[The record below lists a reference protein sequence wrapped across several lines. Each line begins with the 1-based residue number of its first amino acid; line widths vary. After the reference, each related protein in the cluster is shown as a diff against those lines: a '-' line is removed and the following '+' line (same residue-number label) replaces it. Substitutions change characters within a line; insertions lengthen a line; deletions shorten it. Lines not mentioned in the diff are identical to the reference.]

1 MVGCKAL
8 DKGWRHH
15 PLQMP
20 LGDLHHPEA
29 LQFGQ
34 GRGVQDLQKWGPSSE
49 YTSWFL
55 FLKKNRRLKV
65 DLRLSL
71 VVLFNKF
78 ISKGKEEKLFR
89 KRRNTC
95 SRPLYPRGR
104 QGCHS
109 VPCRLARTVHSLAT
123 GRGVCL
129 ERILCPVRLR
139 SPPHRSEIHKE
150 LG

>member
-1 MVGCKAL
+1 M
-8 DKGWRHH
+8 
-15 PLQMP
+15 
-20 LGDLHHPEA
+20 
-29 LQFGQ
+29 
-34 GRGVQDLQKWGPSSE
+34 
-49 YTSWFL
+49 
-55 FLKKNRRLKV
+55 
-65 DLRLSL
+65 DLRLSI

-129 ERILCPVRLR
+129 EILCPVRLR
-139 SPPHRSEIHKE
+139 SPPNRSEIHKE